1 MSLHLA
7 LAQAL
12 NEYYL
17 VPARKLLHSKLQML
31 NTLYEQDR
39 FALDP
44 AAAEALEKRIRFLA
58 REAEVLNNL
67 IESTDHTLLAL
78 IEQHAEMYQTYLMKC
93 AEVEYWKAVAQLL
106 GNALKDCK
114 QFKKPQAA

>member
-1 MSLHLA
+1 MSLNLA

-17 VPARKLLHSKLQML
+17 VPARKLLHSKLQLL
-31 NTLYEQDR
+31 NNLYEQDR
-39 FALDP
+39 FDLDP
-44 AAAEALEKRIRFLA
+44 VAAEALEKRIRYLSG
-58 REAEVLNNL
+58 EAEILNNL

-78 IEQHAEMYQTYLMKC
+78 MEQHAEMYQHYLMKC
-93 AEVEYWKAVAQLL
+93 TEVEYWKAIAQLL